1 LSVTGVVIE
10 PDGTVSSGGVVRITH
25 EGSAPGSLLDD
36 YANTIHAG
44 PLVADTNGGTNT
56 TSDGDVL
63 LQGTVL
69 EVLLDA
75 NGDNKLEVI
84 FDITGGALQYDN
96 PDPNV
101 GVYAP
106 NNRGFLRIA
115 GVTMPS
121 TWTSDF
127 SLNGSTIDV
136 LGIPEPGA
144 LTLSLL
150 ATAMGC
156 IAGRR
161 RRSFKHGERGESESD
176 GARVA
181 RP

>member
-1 LSVTGVVIE
+1 
-10 PDGTVSSGGVVRITH
+10 VS
-25 EGSAPGSLLDD
+25 
-36 YANTIHAG
+36 
-44 PLVADTNGGTNT
+44 DTNGGTNT

-96 PDPNV
+96 PDPDV
-101 GVYAP
+101 GVFAAS
-106 NNRGFLRIA
+106 NRGFLRIA

-121 TWTSDF
+121 AWTSNF

-136 LGIPEPGA
+136 LGVPEPGA
-144 LTLSLL
+144 MTLGLL
-150 ATAMGC
+150 AAVFGC
-156 IAGRR
+156 VTGLR
-161 RRSFKHGERGESESD
+161 RRSFTQGERGD
-176 GARVA
+176 GETDGVA
-181 RP
+181 TE